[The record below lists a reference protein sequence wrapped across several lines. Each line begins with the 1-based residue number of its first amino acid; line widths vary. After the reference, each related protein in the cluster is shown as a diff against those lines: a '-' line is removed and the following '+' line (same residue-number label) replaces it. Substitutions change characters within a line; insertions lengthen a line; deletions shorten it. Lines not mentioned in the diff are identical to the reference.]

1 MGRHKKRHRSPST
14 SSSSSSD
21 VEKTK
26 TKKYKKNL
34 KKKNNRTEALEG
46 LLKELRK
53 TTNYHAGSA
62 PQQSVVRY
70 MGRND
75 FIPVFDPQTSPV
87 SVEHWIRNLEGIA
100 NMHGWDERTLI
111 CNCTSKLGGY
121 AKSWYEHQVTFDMSW
136 AEWKEKLVRAFPFT
150 KNKLTQIR
158 EMVNRVRKPNEDPI
172 EFYYTKLGIGMSCQ
186 LSDVIITEAII
197 GTLGNQLLEIGAKSA
212 GCRDTNSLLQ
222 YLASINT
229 SAAAS
234 KGQDKPDNQ
243 LKNERGPDRVA
254 RCFTCGKPGHRA
266 SRCRVSKDNSNL
278 HKDKGNQK
286 CTFCGRP
293 GHVEADCFKKKNK
306 SKHCS
311 FCNIDG
317 HTLDECRKRSRTGPQ
332 NRLVRKVQTICY
344 DASDKKYFKEV
355 LVNGVSSNGYID
367 FGSTCNTMRQSFR
380 EMQNLELMPND
391 NTVIKGYGDG
401 LTIPLGIVSTSLVID
416 GVEKVNKLYVVPDD
430 LQEVDVLI
438 GQPFTESPNLVIV
451 KTSTELN
458 MYEDEMAIQVT
469 ELCESF
475 DKIRLYPQ
483 NDTKLTPG
491 LNKVLVRPDPV
502 VDGIINI
509 KLSEQRKPLC
519 EKDVIEDSVELHDGQ
534 AFIKLINRTNKILE
548 LKEQDCVARA
558 ELKDKYCDDNIKMG
572 DHLNGDQKAS
582 LDELL
587 TKYEHC
593 FSGDGMELGN
603 LNHIQEKDLIDA
615 LQDEDKEIQALML
628 NLKLEQ
634 EANKK
639 KKNGL
644 TKDYKV
650 VDGRLYR
657 VIENELRPVLP
668 KTHMGDDQKGW
679 DAYLPKVQL
688 GLNSTLSQGTG
699 KSPLELL
706 CGLRPR
712 LPNDLQG
719 AVYSRDVST
728 SRVEAAQTIESNAAQ
743 MKTRYDKDRR
753 VVEPLLMGQLVMVER
768 KILRPGLTSGKLVQR
783 YAGPYKV
790 TAVLPNDRYEVT
802 SYTKGKQ
809 AYKNIV
815 ARDKIKVWHDRPRDS
830 SSDEDLIEQQ

>member
-34 KKKNNRTEALEG
+34 KEKNNRIEALEE
-46 LLKELRK
+46 LIKELRK

-70 MGRND
+70 IGRND
-75 FIPVFDPQTSPV
+75 FISVFDPQTSPV
-87 SVEHWIRNLEGIA
+87 SVDHWIRNLEGIA

-186 LSDVIITEAII
+186 LSDEIITEAII

-234 KGQDKPDNQ
+234 KGQDKPENQ

-266 SRCRVSKDNSNL
+266 SRCRVSKDNSKL

-502 VDGIINI
+502 VDGIMNI

-558 ELKDKYCDDNIKMG
+558 ELKDKYRDDNIKMG

-593 FSGDGMELGN
+593 FSGDGMELGY

-615 LQDEDKEIQALML
+615 LQDDDKEIQALML

-639 KKNGL
+639 
-644 TKDYKV
+644 
-650 VDGRLYR
+650 
-657 VIENELRPVLP
+657 
-668 KTHMGDDQKGW
+668 
-679 DAYLPKVQL
+679 
-688 GLNSTLSQGTG
+688 
-699 KSPLELL
+699 
-706 CGLRPR
+706 
-712 LPNDLQG
+712 
-719 AVYSRDVST
+719 
-728 SRVEAAQTIESNAAQ
+728 
-743 MKTRYDKDRR
+743 RR
-753 VVEPLLMGQLVMVER
+753 
-768 KILRPGLTSGKLVQR
+768 T
-783 YAGPYKV
+783 
-790 TAVLPNDRYEVT
+790 D
-802 SYTKGKQ
+802 
-809 AYKNIV
+809 
-815 ARDKIKVWHDRPRDS
+815 
-830 SSDEDLIEQQ
+830 

>member
-34 KKKNNRTEALEG
+34 KEKNNRIEALEG

-172 EFYYTKLGIGMSCQ
+172 EFFYTKLGIGMSCQ
-186 LSDVIITEAII
+186 LSDEIITEAII

-234 KGQDKPDNQ
+234 KGQDKSENQ

-266 SRCRVSKDNSNL
+266 SRCRVSKDNSKL

-317 HTLDECRKRSRTGPQ
+317 HTLDECRKRSRTGLQ

-502 VDGIINI
+502 VDGIMNI

-548 LKEQDCVARA
+548 LKEQVCVARA
-558 ELKDKYCDDNIKMG
+558 ELKDKYRDDNIKMG

-603 LNHIQEKDLIDA
+603 S
-615 LQDEDKEIQALML
+615 
-628 NLKLEQ
+628 
-634 EANKK
+634 
-639 KKNGL
+639 
-644 TKDYKV
+644 
-650 VDGRLYR
+650 
-657 VIENELRPVLP
+657 
-668 KTHMGDDQKGW
+668 HMGDDQKGW

-830 SSDEDLIEQQ
+830 SSDEDLIEQHVGNIMPNMVKICWKRLPRSAIGSSRYCLRRTTCECAAQSRSTRCDFNCPSRPKDDCRMAELLD

>member
-34 KKKNNRTEALEG
+34 KEKNNRIEALEG

-186 LSDVIITEAII
+186 LSNEIITEAII

-234 KGQDKPDNQ
+234 KGQDKSENQ

-266 SRCRVSKDNSNL
+266 SRCRVSRDNSKL

-380 EMQNLELMPND
+380 EMQNLELMPSD

-502 VDGIINI
+502 VDG
-509 KLSEQRKPLC
+509 
-519 EKDVIEDSVELHDGQ
+519 
-534 AFIKLINRTNKILE
+534 FIKLINRTNKILE

-558 ELKDKYCDDNIKMG
+558 ELKDKYRDDNIKMG

-603 LNHIQEKDLIDA
+603 F
-615 LQDEDKEIQALML
+615 
-628 NLKLEQ
+628 
-634 EANKK
+634 
-639 KKNGL
+639 
-644 TKDYKV
+644 
-650 VDGRLYR
+650 
-657 VIENELRPVLP
+657 
-668 KTHMGDDQKGW
+668 
-679 DAYLPKVQL
+679 
-688 GLNSTLSQGTG
+688 
-699 KSPLELL
+699 
-706 CGLRPR
+706 
-712 LPNDLQG
+712 
-719 AVYSRDVST
+719 YSRDVST
-728 SRVEAAQTIESNAAQ
+728 SRVEAAHTIESNAAQ

-753 VVEPLLMGQLVMVER
+753 AVEPLLMGQLVMVER

-830 SSDEDLIEQQ
+830 SSDEDLIEQHVGNIMPNMVKICWKRLPRSAIGSSRYCLRRTTCECAAQSRSTRCDFNCPSRPKDDCRMAELLD

>member
-34 KKKNNRTEALEG
+34 KEKNNRIEALEG

-53 TTNYHAGSA
+53 TTNCHAGSA

-121 AKSWYEHQVTFDMSW
+121 AKSW
-136 AEWKEKLVRAFPFT
+136 
-150 KNKLTQIR
+150 
-158 EMVNRVRKPNEDPI
+158 KPNEDPI

-186 LSDVIITEAII
+186 LSDEIITEAII

-234 KGQDKPDNQ
+234 KGQDKSENQ

-254 RCFTCGKPGHRA
+254 RCFICGKPGHRA
-266 SRCRVSKDNSNL
+266 SRCRVSKDNSKL

-502 VDGIINI
+502 VDGIMNI

-558 ELKDKYCDDNIKMG
+558 ELKDKYRDDNIKMG

-603 LNHIQEKDLIDA
+603 YLLEEAATVCHRIFALLPTSDDVRVCCTIKINQMRLQLSFEA
-615 LQDEDKEIQALML
+615 EGRLQDGRTVRLKIDKL
-628 NLKLEQ
+628 
-634 EANKK
+634 
-639 KKNGL
+639 
-644 TKDYKV
+644 
-650 VDGRLYR
+650 
-657 VIENELRPVLP
+657 
-668 KTHMGDDQKGW
+668 
-679 DAYLPKVQL
+679 
-688 GLNSTLSQGTG
+688 
-699 KSPLELL
+699 
-706 CGLRPR
+706 
-712 LPNDLQG
+712 
-719 AVYSRDVST
+719 
-728 SRVEAAQTIESNAAQ
+728 
-743 MKTRYDKDRR
+743 
-753 VVEPLLMGQLVMVER
+753 
-768 KILRPGLTSGKLVQR
+768 
-783 YAGPYKV
+783 
-790 TAVLPNDRYEVT
+790 
-802 SYTKGKQ
+802 
-809 AYKNIV
+809 
-815 ARDKIKVWHDRPRDS
+815 
-830 SSDEDLIEQQ
+830 